1 MMRTIEVLIVITII
15 AGAFIAVSFFAV
27 LPWPRQVSP
36 VNLRRLSLTT
46 LQVLDSDYDLSK
58 ASFETDNAT
67 LWGQLQVALSA
78 SLPPNV
84 IYNLT
89 IYDVGSGDNGAQLYY
104 GLKTISNT
112 GGLGSTSD
120 ASSYLVASSNVTF
133 NVTPKK

>member
-1 MMRTIEVLIVITII
+1 MMRTIEILIVIII
-15 AGAFIAVSFFAV
+15 ITGAFIAASFFAV

-46 LQVLDSDYDLSK
+46 LQVLDSDYDLSR

-67 LWGQLQVALSA
+67 VWSDLQVALSA

-89 IYDVGSGDNGAQLYY
+89 VFDVGSGVGGSQFYTTLR
-104 GLKTISNT
+104 TISNT
-112 GGLGSTSD
+112 G
-120 ASSYLVASSNVTF
+120 
-133 NVTPKK
+133 